1 MEVDPDSRDEL
12 TPRPVASKI
21 ISEFLRAHSFRD
33 LDTSEPAIVE
43 PCMYTKT
50 VSQRHIINDA

>member
-50 VSQRHIINDA
+50 VSQRHDA